1 MRVCLEGVQR
11 GRYWRYEI
19 MSWIWAELQ
28 WVFRG
33 QEITLVVIKRTKQ
46 NLSMCAH
53 VCLSGVAQE
62 CRIGFSL
69 LHKFTCGR
77 QLPGSTL
84 SL

>member
-1 MRVCLEGVQR
+1 
-11 GRYWRYEI
+11 

-33 QEITLVVIKRTKQ
+33 QEITLVVIKQTKQ

-53 VCLSGVAQE
+53 MCLSGVAQE
-62 CRIGFSL
+62 CRIGLSL

-77 QLPGSTL
+77 QLQGSTL
-84 SL
+84 LL